1 MFLYGKRVKVPGT
14 RGGGKKPAGGGSGGK
29 KPAGGGGKKPAGE
42 GAIRKPPKT
51 SRVVIFEAGRDAD
64 TPEKTRAA
72 ESIYRLMFGDDEHVP
87 MSMVWIF
94 PQDPTRPPSDSNPL
108 NMSKE
113 YELVIND
120 ATHLGRGI
128 VRVLAVKYVKDDP
141 NLEGKGNKTIKFE
154 GNTGVRSPQNPNVS
168 LPYLSIKVFDQ
179 STGRSSKKHYG
190 VITSWSGNGQA
201 PPSPP
206 REGGGGAGAPPGSP
220 TNSTEMVA
228 ALDFGRKRRKV
239 NKLSIKRLRADLKRL
254 AKC

>member
-14 RGGGKKPAGGGSGGK
+14 RGGA
-29 KPAGGGGKKPAGE
+29 KKPAGE

-72 ESIYRLMFGDDEHVP
+72 ESIYRLMFGNDEHVP

-94 PQDPTRPPSDSNPL
+94 PQDPTQPPSASNPL

-113 YELVIND
+113 YELVISN
-120 ATHLGRGI
+120 AKHLGTGI
-128 VRVLAVKYVKDDP
+128 RVLAVKDVPGDP
-141 NLEGKGNKTIKFE
+141 NLEGKGNRTIKFE

-168 LPYLSIKVFDQ
+168 LPYLSIKVFDPVTNR
-179 STGRSSKKHYG
+179 STKKHYG

-206 REGGGGAGAPPGSP
+206 RQGGGGAGAAPGSP
-220 TNSTEMVA
+220 TNSTEMLA
-228 ALDFGRKRRKV
+228 ALDFGRRRSKRNGK
-239 NKLSIKRLRADLKRL
+239 KRSVKQLRADLKRL
-254 AKC
+254 ARC